1 QRTSDKVWKHCDDI
15 GVPPEVRERMFDTP
29 RVFSTPVFTVYLQD
43 WFQLLSSLDICVRQQ
58 IAMRYDID
66 NLSELYTAVTG
77 FETTPVQ
84 LQQAGARV
92 LNMIKAIN
100 VREGFSRKDD
110 SLPERWF
117 EPLQAEGKEV
127 RLMDYY
133 RKQELTKDDLNAMLD
148 EYYTERGWDVEKGI
162 PTKELLTNLGM
173 ADIAE
178 DLAKQGRLRDG

>member
-1 QRTSDKVWKHCDDI
+1 
-15 GVPPEVRERMFDTP
+15 
-29 RVFSTPVFTVYLQD
+29 
-43 WFQLLSSLDICVRQQ
+43 
-58 IAMRYDID
+58 
-66 NLSELYTAVTG
+66 
-77 FETTPVQ
+77 
-84 LQQAGARV
+84 
-92 LNMIKAIN
+92 MIKAIN

-148 EYYTERGWDVEKGI
+148 EYYTERGWNVEKGI